1 VLHGKYRHDR
11 PVVPGVGLSLAHG
24 LITRMGGTIQT
35 GPAPE
40 GGACFTIT
48 LVRQ

>member
-1 VLHGKYRHDR
+1 M
-11 PVVPGVGLSLAHG
+11 GVGLSLARG
-24 LITRMGGTIQT
+24 LVTRMGGTSQA
-35 GPAPE
+35 GKAPE